1 MVANQPGHSGKRP
14 FFPCLADEVTL
25 ACLIRKAGGD
35 WIRDYVIIDGNLPIE
50 ALEFLARLHED
61 AGAALAGRAAQL
73 RGLVAALR
81 SDSPRFGPSDALE
94 ALLPALV
101 RYLATDSAR
110 GWVFAANVAG
120 KPLAWVPTRIDFV
133 VGS

>member
-1 MVANQPGHSGKRP
+1 MKLQLDRP
-14 FFPCLADEVTL
+14 HVLSLADAFPHLGEGLQDQLRFGHRIELRSHT
-25 ACLIRKAGGD
+25 
-35 WIRDYVIIDGNLPIE
+35 LPIE